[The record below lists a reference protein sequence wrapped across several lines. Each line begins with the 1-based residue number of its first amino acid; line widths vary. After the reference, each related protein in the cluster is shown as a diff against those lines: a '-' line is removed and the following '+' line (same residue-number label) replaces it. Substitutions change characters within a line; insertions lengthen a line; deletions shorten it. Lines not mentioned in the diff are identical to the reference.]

1 MFLVQMI
8 LYNKFKYWLARDRDG
23 DYFWTGLLNFAYPFR
38 DAESAE
44 NTGLAYSKVEFT
56 IEKIIE

>member
-8 LYNKFKYWLARDRDG
+8 LLGKFKYWLARKEDKW
-23 DYFWTGLLNFAYPFR
+23 FWTGLRNSAFKFENR
-38 DAESAE
+38 HIAEDKGK
-44 NTGLAYSKVEFT
+44 THSKVDFT